1 MSLLGKWRYILQLQ
15 TIFFNCPI
23 FLPSLTPPVNATFQL
38 KGMGLYILSVH
49 MTKTLMPESFV
60 LYPAANLLSSMW
72 CSSTGIFSFC
82 FYCLQRVKKKKGKML
97 IKLEHGY
104 MKKWTENLQQDLSE
118 IWPGHLSKE
127 DVHLHPL
134 CGDCA
139 VQFSIKQ
146 RKINT
151 LWLCFTVCKTGGLW
165 ASPLLL
171 SQRIDDSNCTCG
183 TPMQSAQLQDC
194 TWPMGW
200 LICARFCEEGTPLGD
215 WHR

>member
-23 FLPSLTPPVNATFQL
+23 FLLSLTPPVNATFQL

-146 RKINT
+146 RKINR
-151 LWLCFTVCKTGGLW
+151 LWLCFTCVQNRWPLSFPIITFSKNWWFKLHVWDTHAECPVARLHMTNGLTHLCKVLWGG
-165 ASPLLL
+165 
-171 SQRIDDSNCTCG
+171 DS
-183 TPMQSAQLQDC
+183 L
-194 TWPMGW
+194 GW
-200 LICARFCEEGTPLGD
+200 LA
-215 WHR
+215 